1 MAIKSKKTV
10 GATKKVART
19 LDTNLNLV
27 GSNLS
32 INLEEMIF
40 QANNYMQTIRPRL
53 MADFGV
59 CESSTTKD
67 VNAFDEALR
76 DGRITLKK
84 GDWIAF
90 QAHKRLYPL
99 VKGRLADLAKFEKL
113 SH

>member
-1 MAIKSKKTV
+1 MATKSKKTV
-10 GATKKVART
+10 GASKEART
-19 LDTNLNLV
+19 LDINLALV

-99 VKGRLADLAKFEKL
+99 VKGRMADLAKFEKL